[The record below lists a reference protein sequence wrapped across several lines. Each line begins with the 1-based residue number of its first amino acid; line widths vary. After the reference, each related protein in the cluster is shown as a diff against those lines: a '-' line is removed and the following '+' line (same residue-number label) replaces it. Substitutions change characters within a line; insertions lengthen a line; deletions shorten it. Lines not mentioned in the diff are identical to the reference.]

1 MELRHLRYFI
11 AVAEEEHMTRAASRL
26 FIQQPPLSQQIRAL
40 EDHLG
45 VVLFKRIGKRI
56 ELNAA
61 GRLFLAES
69 REILQRV
76 DAAVDRV
83 RRFDLGE
90 EGLIRVGYT
99 SSASMHELT
108 PCIIR
113 EFRNAHPLVALQIEE
128 GAAHDLL
135 CAVEENRLDV
145 AFVRSSVD
153 QYARLDCVGL
163 IQEEMVV
170 AIPIHHRLA
179 QNAGLEL
186 ELTQLREEPFIV
198 YRQVNGSGINEMVV
212 KTCLLAGFEPR
223 VSHEVHRM
231 MAAINLVAA
240 GLGVT
245 VVPQSLATIQPGSV
259 VYRPLRHECP
269 VTVPLNLAYRAS
281 LDTPA
286 SEGFVRLSRA
296 LADRTRLKTV

>member
-40 EDHLG
+40 EEHLG
-45 VVLFKRIGKRI
+45 VVLFNRIGKRI
-56 ELNAA
+56 ELNEA
-61 GRLFLAES
+61 GKLFLAEA

-76 DAAVDRV
+76 DTAVDRL

-90 EGLIRVGYT
+90 DGLIRVGYT

-108 PCIIR
+108 PRIIR
-113 EFRNAHPLVALQIEE
+113 EFRRRHPLVSLQIEE

-135 CAVEENRLDV
+135 CAVEEKRLDV

-163 IQEEMVV
+163 IREEVVV
-170 AIPIHHRLA
+170 AIPFEHRLA
-179 QNAGLEL
+179 TAPGVEL
-186 ELTQLREEPFIV
+186 ELSQLRDEPFIV

-212 KTCLLAGFEPR
+212 RTCLLAGFEPR
-223 VSHEVHRM
+223 ISHEVQRM

-240 GLGVT
+240 GLGVS
-245 VVPQSLATIQPGSV
+245 VVPQSLATIQPESV
-259 VYRPLRHECP
+259 VYRPLRHESR
-269 VTVPLNLAYRAS
+269 VSVPLNLAYRSS
-281 LDTPA
+281 LDIPA
-286 SEGFVRLSRA
+286 AQRFVDLSRS
-296 LADRTRLKTV
+296 LAVLPS